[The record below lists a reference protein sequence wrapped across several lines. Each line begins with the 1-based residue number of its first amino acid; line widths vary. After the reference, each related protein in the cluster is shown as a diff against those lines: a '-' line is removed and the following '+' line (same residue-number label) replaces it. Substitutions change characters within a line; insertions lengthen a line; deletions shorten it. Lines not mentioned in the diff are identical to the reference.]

1 MVPAP
6 RSPAI
11 GAADPEELAMIRHGL
26 PFMMAVSVAP
36 RSMGIG
42 VSTPP
47 AHSKLASLAAG
58 SAALRAQW
66 LSDFHTIPPKKGW
79 PAGLLQSLPSTPKP
93 FYP

>member
-11 GAADPEELAMIRHGL
+11 GAADPEEHAMIRHGL
-26 PFMMAVSVAP
+26 PCMMAADTIP
-36 RSMGIG
+36 RPMGIG

-47 AHSKLASLAAG
+47 AHSKLGSLPAG
-58 SAALRAQW
+58 SGALRAQW
-66 LSDFHTIPPKKGW
+66 PYDFYAVPLITRW
-79 PAGLLQSLPSTPKP
+79 PVSLLQSPQSTPKP

>member
-1 MVPAP
+1 MVPAT

-11 GAADPEELAMIRHGL
+11 GAADPEQLAMIRHGL

-36 RSMGIG
+36 RPVGIG
-42 VSTPP
+42 VSMPP
-47 AHSKLASLAAG
+47 AQSNLGSFPTG

-79 PAGLLQSLPSTPKP
+79 PAGLLQSPPFTPKP

>member
-11 GAADPEELAMIRHGL
+11 GAADLEEHAMNRHGL
-26 PFMMAVSVAP
+26 PCMMAADTISRP
-36 RSMGIG
+36 MGIG

-47 AHSKLASLAAG
+47 AHSELASLPAG
-58 SAALRAQW
+58 VAALRAQW
-66 LSDFHTIPPKKGW
+66 LSNFHTIPPKIGW
-79 PAGLLQSLPSTPKP
+79 PVGLLQSPQSTPKP